1 MSKRDIRLQ
10 AECWVDHPQQLLI
23 EIRRLNSELRS
34 HGTEQSAGAGA
45 SRGRVLRLTT
55 DKASGILAFMEP
67 LEAAI
72 NEFRRMTSECPLDCR
87 LVIDFLNRLRDADE
101 TGAIDL
107 PMTHLEELQTNVDE
121 FERWSRFQL
130 RQLKTPLRSDLLK
143 TSIELSGDEVLVLTD
158 GDGSLTLRG
167 SSTVPMFLAFW
178 RAPEHRL
185 GQQAFLDIDRAT
197 TPFSMER
204 HSTRLCSKLQ
214 GVLLEVV
221 KAGTGYQLRK
231 CPRK

>member
-10 AECWVDHPQQLLI
+10 AECWVDHPQQLLT
-23 EIRRLNSELRS
+23 EIQRLNSELQS
-34 HGTEQSAGAGA
+34 YGTKQSAGAGA

-55 DKASGILAFMEP
+55 DEATLILTLMEP
-67 LEAAI
+67 LEPAI
-72 NEFRRMTSECPLDCR
+72 NEYRRMTSESPLDCR
-87 LVIDFLNRLRDADE
+87 LVIDIMDRLRDADE
-101 TGAIDL
+101 KGTSDL
-107 PMTHLEELQTNVDE
+107 PLSHLEELKTNVEE

-143 TSIELSGDEVLVLTD
+143 TSIELAGDEVLVLTD

-185 GQQAFLDIDRAT
+185 GQQAFLDVDRAT
-197 TPFSMER
+197 TPFSLER